1 MDAAANLQPTPP
13 GDGLSQARDLLLLA
27 SEELRG
33 PLTSVSGYL
42 QVLLDGEVGGLDPGQ
57 ERVAEI
63 AARNAGRMERLLD
76 SLIVV
81 SHLQAG
87 TGEVRA
93 IPMAD
98 LVRRTVDRLGPR
110 ASNRG
115 IHLGLGVG
123 TDELVMADPLAVEQ
137 AVESMIDHAM
147 TFSSGGGTVDVIV
160 REELDEIVVD
170 VHDDGVPLESEHLH
184 QVFAGRFASAV
195 AGPRVLLGSRLEL
208 FMVRL
213 VAEAHGGSVAADIT
227 SDGRSHLMMRLP
239 RVATA

>member
-81 SHLQAG
+81 QTWIYTNLASQ
-87 TGEVRA
+87 RDA
-93 IPMAD
+93 ID
-98 LVRRTVDRLGPR
+98 
-110 ASNRG
+110 
-115 IHLGLGVG
+115 
-123 TDELVMADPLAVEQ
+123 AVEK
-137 AVESMIDHAM
+137 AM
-147 TFSSGGGTVDVIV
+147 
-160 REELDEIVVD
+160 
-170 VHDDGVPLESEHLH
+170 
-184 QVFAGRFASAV
+184 
-195 AGPRVLLGSRLEL
+195 
-208 FMVRL
+208 
-213 VAEAHGGSVAADIT
+213 EAA
-227 SDGRSHLMMRLP
+227 P
-239 RVATA
+239 